1 VESAA
6 LLRLSFGPGRLAG
19 TAIVAGTG
27 GVLWVVTQN
36 PVLTTVSALLA
47 LGLSALW
54 IGTDKARRRAVTQ
67 RRHETDSRREGY
79 IAEIKTHLDL
89 DRRIRTAVGS
99 DEDHGNIGSWQIRRT
114 PMAHGRGSRFINHVR
129 LATSG
134 CTTCELVEKGVD
146 GDSDEL
152 LFWRTVHADALAL
165 WGSSYRALAPTDI
178 AQGDPV
184 SVMYFP
190 YLPALDRETAVLRR
204 DFGANLTAIV
214 ASVAEFN
221 GRNGLPRPGLS
232 DAPRFPFPPRPSV
245 AELRLRMNVSAECA
259 DDLLRSVDRVRND
272 WPIIG
277 DAYSNL
283 PRCLCHNDIS
293 PGNAVHVDGIMTL
306 SDFGLASAGPIGSD
320 LHTIIRWSAGKMY
333 EPDHVE
339 GLMTTYVEAI
349 KPYHSTVSVAEV
361 RLAAWTTFYLR
372 YTNLKFSSARY
383 ERPFRFALE
392 QMAYLIGT
400 IEDRVGD
407 SR

>member
-1 VESAA
+1 VESPA
-6 LLRLSFGPGRLAG
+6 LLRLLSGPGRLAG

-27 GVLWVVTQN
+27 GVLWIVTRN
-36 PVLTTVSALLA
+36 PVLTAVCALVA

-54 IGTDKARRRAVTQ
+54 VGTEKAKRRASTQ
-67 RRHETDSRREGY
+67 RRDETDRTREAY
-79 IAEIKTHLDL
+79 IAEITTHLEL
-89 DRRIRTAVGS
+89 DRRLQTAVGS

-134 CTTCELVEKGVD
+134 CSADELVEKGVD

-152 LFWRTVHADALAL
+152 SFWRTVDADALAL
-165 WGSSYRALAPTDI
+165 SGNSYRALAPTDI
-178 AQGDPV
+178 APGDPV

-190 YLPALDRETAVLRR
+190 YLPALDRRTAVLRR
-204 DFGANLTAIV
+204 DFRANLTAIV

-221 GRNGLPRPGLS
+221 GRNGLPRPGPS
-232 DAPRFPFPPRPSV
+232 AASRYPFPPRPSV

-272 WPIIG
+272 WSIIG
-277 DAYSNL
+277 DVYSSL

-293 PGNAVHVDGIMTL
+293 PGNAVHVDGIITL

-392 QMAYLIGT
+392 QMADLIGQLRT
-400 IEDRVGD
+400 A
-407 SR
+407 

>member
-1 VESAA
+1 
-6 LLRLSFGPGRLAG
+6 
-19 TAIVAGTG
+19 VAGTG
-27 GVLWVVTQN
+27 GVLWIVTRN
-36 PVLTTVSALLA
+36 PVLTAVCALVA

-54 IGTDKARRRAVTQ
+54 VGTEKAKRRASTQ
-67 RRHETDSRREGY
+67 RRDETDRTREAY
-79 IAEIKTHLDL
+79 IAEITTHLEL
-89 DRRIRTAVGS
+89 DRRLQTAVGS

-134 CTTCELVEKGVD
+134 CSADELVEKGVD

-152 LFWRTVHADALAL
+152 SFWRTVDADALAL
-165 WGSSYRALAPTDI
+165 SGNSYRALAPTDI
-178 AQGDPV
+178 APGDPV

-190 YLPALDRETAVLRR
+190 YLPALDRRTAVLRR
-204 DFGANLTAIV
+204 DFRANLTAIV

-221 GRNGLPRPGLS
+221 GRNGLPRPGPS
-232 DAPRFPFPPRPSV
+232 AASRYPFPPRPSV

-272 WPIIG
+272 WSIIG
-277 DAYSNL
+277 DVYSSL

-293 PGNAVHVDGIMTL
+293 PGNAVHVDGIITL

-392 QMAYLIGT
+392 QMADLIGQL
-400 IEDRVGD
+400 RAA
-407 SR
+407 

>member
-1 VESAA
+1 
-6 LLRLSFGPGRLAG
+6 
-19 TAIVAGTG
+19 VAGTG
-27 GVLWVVTQN
+27 GVLWIVTRN
-36 PVLTTVSALLA
+36 PVLTAVCALVA

-54 IGTDKARRRAVTQ
+54 VGTEKAKRRASTQ
-67 RRHETDSRREGY
+67 RRDETDRTREAY
-79 IAEIKTHLDL
+79 IAEITTHLEL
-89 DRRIRTAVGS
+89 DRRLQTAVGS

-134 CTTCELVEKGVD
+134 CSADELVEKGVD

-152 LFWRTVHADALAL
+152 SFWRTVDADALAL
-165 WGSSYRALAPTDI
+165 SGNSYRALAPTDI
-178 AQGDPV
+178 APGDPV

-190 YLPALDRETAVLRR
+190 YLPALDRRTAVLRR
-204 DFGANLTAIV
+204 DFRANLTAIV

-221 GRNGLPRPGLS
+221 GRNGLPRPGPS
-232 DAPRFPFPPRPSV
+232 AASRYPFPPRPSV

-272 WPIIG
+272 WSIIG
-277 DAYSNL
+277 DVYSSL

-293 PGNAVHVDGIMTL
+293 PGNAVHVDGIVTL

-392 QMAYLIGT
+392 QMADLIGQLRT
-400 IEDRVGD
+400 A
-407 SR
+407 

>member
-1 VESAA
+1 
-6 LLRLSFGPGRLAG
+6 
-19 TAIVAGTG
+19 VAGTG
-27 GVLWVVTQN
+27 GVLWIVTRN
-36 PVLTTVSALLA
+36 PVLTAVCALVA

-54 IGTDKARRRAVTQ
+54 VGTEKAKRRASTQ
-67 RRHETDSRREGY
+67 RRDETDRTREAY
-79 IAEIKTHLDL
+79 IAEITAHLEL
-89 DRRIRTAVGS
+89 DRRLQTAVGS

-134 CTTCELVEKGVD
+134 CSADELVEKGVD

-152 LFWRTVHADALAL
+152 SFWRTVDADALAL
-165 WGSSYRALAPTDI
+165 SGNSYRALAPTDI
-178 AQGDPV
+178 APGDPV

-190 YLPALDRETAVLRR
+190 YLPALDRRTAVLRR
-204 DFGANLTAIV
+204 DFRANLTAIV

-221 GRNGLPRPGLS
+221 GRNGLPRPGPS
-232 DAPRFPFPPRPSV
+232 AASRYPFPPRPSV

-272 WPIIG
+272 WSIIG
-277 DAYSNL
+277 DAYSSL

-293 PGNAVHVDGIMTL
+293 PGNAVHVDGIITL

-392 QMAYLIGT
+392 QMADLIGQLRT
-400 IEDRVGD
+400 A
-407 SR
+407 

>member
-1 VESAA
+1 MESAA
-6 LLRLSFGPGRLAG
+6 FLRLPFGPGRLAG

-27 GVLWVVTQN
+27 GVLWIVTRN
-36 PVLTTVSALLA
+36 PVLTSVSALVA

-54 IGTDKARRRAVTQ
+54 IGTEKARRRAATQ
-67 RRHETDSRREGY
+67 RRDETDRTREAY
-79 IAEIKTHLDL
+79 IAEIKTHLEL
-89 DRRIRTAVGS
+89 DRRLRTAVGS
-99 DEDHGNIGSWQIRRT
+99 GEDHGNIGAWQITRT

-129 LATSG
+129 LATSRG
-134 CTTCELVEKGVD
+134 SADELVEKGVD
-146 GDSDEL
+146 SDSDEL
-152 LFWRTVHADALAL
+152 SFWRTVDADALAL
-165 WGSSYRALAPTDI
+165 SGISYRALAPTDI

-204 DFGANLTAIV
+204 DFRANLTAIV

-232 DAPRFPFPPRPSV
+232 DASRYPFPPRPSV

-259 DDLLRSVDRVRND
+259 DDLLRSVDRVRHD
-272 WPIIG
+272 WSIIG

-293 PGNAVHVDGIMTL
+293 PGNAVHVDGIITL

-339 GLMTTYVEAI
+339 DLMTTYVEAMN
-349 KPYHSTVSVAEV
+349 PYHSTVSVAEV

-372 YTNLKFSSARY
+372 YTNLKFISARY

-392 QMAYLIGT
+392 QMADLIGQLRT
-400 IEDRVGD
+400 A
-407 SR
+407 

>member
-1 VESAA
+1 
-6 LLRLSFGPGRLAG
+6 
-19 TAIVAGTG
+19 VAGTG
-27 GVLWVVTQN
+27 GVLWIVTRN
-36 PVLTTVSALLA
+36 PVLTAVCALVA

-54 IGTDKARRRAVTQ
+54 VGTEKAKRRASTQ
-67 RRHETDSRREGY
+67 RRDETDRTREAY
-79 IAEIKTHLDL
+79 IAEITTHLEL
-89 DRRIRTAVGS
+89 DRRLQTAVGS

-134 CTTCELVEKGVD
+134 CSADELVEKGVD

-152 LFWRTVHADALAL
+152 SFWRTVDADALAL
-165 WGSSYRALAPTDI
+165 SGNSYRALAPTDI
-178 AQGDPV
+178 APGDPV

-190 YLPALDRETAVLRR
+190 YLPALDRRTAVLRR
-204 DFGANLTAIV
+204 DFRANLTAIV

-221 GRNGLPRPGLS
+221 GRNGLPRPGPS
-232 DAPRFPFPPRPSV
+232 AASRYPFPPRPSV

-272 WPIIG
+272 WSIIG
-277 DAYSNL
+277 DVYSSL

-293 PGNAVHVDGIMTL
+293 PGNAVHVDGIITL

-392 QMAYLIGT
+392 QMADLIGQLRT
-400 IEDRVGD
+400 A
-407 SR
+407 

>member
-1 VESAA
+1 
-6 LLRLSFGPGRLAG
+6 
-19 TAIVAGTG
+19 VAGTG
-27 GVLWVVTQN
+27 GVLWIVTRN
-36 PVLTTVSALLA
+36 PKLTAVFVLVA

-54 IGTDKARRRAVTQ
+54 IGTEKARRQASTQ
-67 RRHETDSRREGY
+67 RRDETDRAREAY
-79 IAEIKTHLDL
+79 IAEITTHLEL
-89 DRRIRTAVGS
+89 DRRLRTAVGP
-99 DEDHGNIGSWQIRRT
+99 DEEHRNMGSWQIRRT
-114 PMAHGRGSRFINHVR
+114 PMAHGRGSRFINNVR

-134 CTTCELVEKGVD
+134 GSANDLVEKGVD
-146 GDSDEL
+146 SDGDEL
-152 LFWRTVHADALAL
+152 SFWRTVDLDALAL
-165 WGSSYRALAPTDI
+165 SGTSYRALAPIDI

-190 YLPALDRETAVLRR
+190 YLPALDRETATLRR
-204 DFGANLTAIV
+204 EFRANLTAIV
-214 ASVAEFN
+214 AAVAEFN
-221 GRNGLPRPGLS
+221 GRNRLPRNGLS
-232 DAPRFPFPPRPSV
+232 NASRYQFPPRPSV
-245 AELRLRMNVSAECA
+245 AELQLRMNVSAECA
-259 DDLLRSVDRVRND
+259 DHMLRFVDRIGND
-272 WPIIG
+272 WSIIC

-293 PGNAVHVDGIMTL
+293 PGNAVRMDGIITL

-333 EPDHVE
+333 ESDYVE
-339 GLMTTYVEAI
+339 SLMTTYVEAI
-349 KPYHSTVSVAEV
+349 KPYHGTVSVEEV

-400 IEDRVGD
+400 IEDRVDD

>member
-1 VESAA
+1 
-6 LLRLSFGPGRLAG
+6 
-19 TAIVAGTG
+19 VAGTG
-27 GVLWVVTQN
+27 GVLWIVTRN
-36 PVLTTVSALLA
+36 PVLTAVCALVA

-54 IGTDKARRRAVTQ
+54 VGTEKAKRRASTQ
-67 RRHETDSRREGY
+67 RRDETDRTREAY
-79 IAEIKTHLDL
+79 IAEITAHLEL
-89 DRRIRTAVGS
+89 DRRLQTAVGS

-134 CTTCELVEKGVD
+134 CSADELVEKGVD
-146 GDSDEL
+146 CDSDEL
-152 LFWRTVHADALAL
+152 SFWRTVDADALAL
-165 WGSSYRALAPTDI
+165 SGNSYRALAPTDI
-178 AQGDPV
+178 APGDPV

-190 YLPALDRETAVLRR
+190 YLPALDRRTAVLRR
-204 DFGANLTAIV
+204 DFRANLTAIV

-221 GRNGLPRPGLS
+221 GRNGLPRPGPS
-232 DAPRFPFPPRPSV
+232 AASRYPFPPRPSV

-272 WPIIG
+272 WSIIG
-277 DAYSNL
+277 DAYSSL

-293 PGNAVHVDGIMTL
+293 PGNAVHVDGIITL

-392 QMAYLIGT
+392 QMADLIGQLRT
-400 IEDRVGD
+400 A
-407 SR
+407 